1 MEATTCALCK
11 GFLLNKSRKGRAH
24 SLTAIK
30 DKGGLTFASDV
41 LDYVIRYSEQ
51 RLINLLDEHQS
62 PQSLSEVSVTLAKRI
77 SNELKTEDWFRAMYN
92 EATEKLRRA
101 VWVISDI

>member
-51 RLINLLDEHQS
+51 RLINLLDDISLPNRCRKCQLLSQS
-62 PQSLSEVSVTLAKRI
+62 GFPM
-77 SNELKTEDWFRAMYN
+77 N
-92 EATEKLRRA
+92 
-101 VWVISDI
+101 